1 MRGPAIIGF
10 LLVSPLLAATAAH
23 ASPVG
28 ARSLDLTLRGG
39 PMRSASVCGVDVRTV
54 VARAGQR
61 VTALVRLPGRPAR
74 RRTRVR
80 VTVERC
86 RNGRWRIDRTT
97 TRTTARRAT
106 AVALSTAVPGDLR
119 VRARRLPR
127 GRSSRA
133 AYLRVVRAPARPP
146 ADPVVDV
153 PVSFTVRNVNRS
165 ALACRSDGAQYRIG
179 GRLVGS
185 RAALED
191 GPGAVTL
198 YLHEFG
204 WGKHFFAFP
213 MPAYD
218 YARHQAA
225 AGHVAVVV
233 DRLGYDDSPGPN
245 GNEICIGAHADM
257 AHQMVQALRTG
268 AYTSPSRPARSFRR
282 VALGGHSVGAGV
294 AELAAISFRDVDA
307 LVLLG
312 WASQGYSPEVLQ
324 TTGIQNLMCA
334 RGGEPAEPGRPAGY
348 EHGSRTDEDYAALS
362 IADAEPAA
370 VEMAV
375 RLRNRDPCGD
385 AASVA
390 PAVVLS
396 NSRSDEIQVPVL
408 LVFGRA
414 DRIYQQPSAGE
425 AQSRAYPGSSDVTTV
440 WIDRAGHALTIQ
452 RSAPV
457 MRAQV
462 FEWLARRGL

>member
-1 MRGPAIIGF
+1 MRGPATIG
-10 LLVSPLLAATAAH
+10 LMLVSPLLVAAVAQAA
-23 ASPVG
+23 PRV
-28 ARSLDLTLRGG
+28 RTPDLTLRGG
-39 PMRSASVCGVDVRTV
+39 PIRSASVCGMNVRTV

-61 VTALVRLPGRPAR
+61 VTALVRLPERSAR

-80 VTVERC
+80 VTVDRC
-86 RNGRWRIDRTT
+86 RNGRWRIDRTM
-97 TRTTARRAT
+97 TRSTARRAT
-106 AVALSTAVPGDLR
+106 AVALSTAVSGDLR

-133 AYLRVVRAPARPP
+133 AYLRVVGAPARP

-153 PVSFTVRNVNRS
+153 PISFTVRNVNRS
-165 ALACRSDGAQYRIG
+165 ALACRSDGAEYRIG
-179 GRLVGS
+179 GRLVAS
-185 RAALED
+185 RAALEA

-233 DRLGYDDSPGPN
+233 DRLGYDDSPGPH

-312 WASQGYSPEVLQ
+312 WASQGYSPEVIQ

-334 RGGEPAEPGRPAGY
+334 RGGEPAEPGRPAAY
-348 EHGSRTDEDYAALS
+348 EHASRSDQAYADLS

-370 VEMAV
+370 VELAV

-385 AASVA
+385 AASIA
-390 PAVVLS
+390 PAVVLN

-408 LVFGRA
+408 LAFGRA
-414 DRIYQQPSAGE
+414 DRVYQQPSAGE
-425 AQSRAYPGSSDVTTV
+425 TQSRAYPGSSDVTTV